1 MTLVQSCTRLKVL
14 CRITLSSAAGGA
26 SALVTLPCQWN
37 PARRA
42 GPARARLT
50 ASQIQAGPALGA
62 SALRLC
68 TARRVSQA
76 PRGIILHDH
85 DALAS
90 SASSESAYGGGG
102 HRAGS
107 ARPAPPAGPPPP
119 GAGLVLAMARH

>member
-26 SALVTLPCQWN
+26 SALVTLPWN
-37 PARRA
+37 PAR
-42 GPARARLT
+42 RARLT

-62 SALRLC
+62 SALC

-102 HRAGS
+102 HSAGS